1 MLAISHPVNQIN
13 TAHAAGSAASQDV
26 EAGHAAPA
34 QRSPLPRQAPP
45 AGLPARPGQRRA
57 SEVIRMLKCAVATLG
72 VLGGALMSGAGVLAN
87 ASTSNADGQ
96 YDPTPIAGAAG
107 ASNRPGTCDPRNRR
121 GRRHLLASRCQTA
134 RCAGKRNTVGDTNLQ
149 HEARIRLTANW
160 ALKVQEGPG
169 RTCGPG
175 HLAR

>member
-107 ASNRPGTCDPRNRR
+107 AKVIGLGLATLAIVEGVGIFWQAAARRRVALENATPSVTPTCNTRR
-121 GRRHLLASRCQTA
+121 EF
-134 RCAGKRNTVGDTNLQ
+134 V
-149 HEARIRLTANW
+149 
-160 ALKVQEGPG
+160 
-169 RTCGPG
+169 
-175 HLAR
+175 